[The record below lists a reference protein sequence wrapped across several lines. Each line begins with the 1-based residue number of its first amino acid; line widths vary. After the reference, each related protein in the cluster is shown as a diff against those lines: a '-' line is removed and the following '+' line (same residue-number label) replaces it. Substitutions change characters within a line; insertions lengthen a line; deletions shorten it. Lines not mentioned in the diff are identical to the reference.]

1 MNTSLYALFSSRS
14 TQQDLLATIAK
25 ENVISEAS
33 DAKLKKVVTDF
44 LSSYSA

>member
-1 MNTSLYALFSSRS
+1 MCVLFFFRS
-14 TQQDLLATIAK
+14 TQQDLLSTIAK

-44 LSSYSA
+44 LSSFSV